1 MTDAITST
9 KNPQIKAVLNL
20 RDARTRRETGLI
32 LIDGLREIERALDAG
47 VVVEEAYAH
56 MQKLQAPTAQAILR
70 RIREAGAR
78 LVTISDRVLE
88 KIAYGDRG
96 DGLVVVARRPSI
108 GLSDIDTDQ
117 FAMVAVIEGLEKP
130 GNIGAIVRSADGAGV
145 CAVIVTEAAAD
156 PYGPNSIRAST
167 GTIFSTKLVEATFDA
182 TRDWCAEHALQIV
195 AATPHASLDY
205 HDLDFRHPTAVVL
218 GSEARGLTQ
227 RWGDRATGARVPMC
241 GRADSLN
248 VSVTA
253 ALFFYEALRQ
263 RSAR

>member
-9 KNPQIKAVLNL
+9 RNPRIKEVTDL

-32 LIDGLREIERALDAG
+32 LIDGLREIQRAIDSG
-47 VVVEEAYAH
+47 VVIEEAFVH
-56 MQKLQAPTAQAILR
+56 QPKLQTPAGQAVLHRLR
-70 RIREAGAR
+70 EIGAR

-88 KIAYGDRG
+88 KIAYGERG
-96 DGLVVVARRPSI
+96 DGLVVVARRPSHS
-108 GLSDIDTDQ
+108 LEQIDLGNS
-117 FAMVAVIEGLEKP
+117 ALVAVIEGLEKP

-145 CAVIVTEAAAD
+145 RAVIVTEAAAD
-156 PYGPNSIRAST
+156 PYGPNAIRAST
-167 GTIFSTKLVEATFDA
+167 GTIFSTRLVEATFDS
-182 TRDWCAEHALQIV
+182 TRDWCAEQGLQIV
-195 AATPHASLDY
+195 AATPHASRSYHELDY
-205 HDLDFRHPTAVVL
+205 GHPTAVVL

-227 RWGDRATGARVPMC
+227 RWGDRAIGARVPMC

-263 RSAR
+263 RGTM